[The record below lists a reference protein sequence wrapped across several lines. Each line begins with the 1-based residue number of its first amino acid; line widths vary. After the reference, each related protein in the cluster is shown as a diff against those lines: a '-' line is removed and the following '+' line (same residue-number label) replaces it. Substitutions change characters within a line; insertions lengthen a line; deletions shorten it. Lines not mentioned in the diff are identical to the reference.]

1 MSKFLDNNGL
11 LYYDKEQRKRLLT
24 KVNKVDGKGLS
35 TNDLTNELKA
45 NYDAAYTHSQQAH
58 APSNAERNVLIGVK
72 VNGAAAEIGED
83 RTVNIAVPTGALA
96 SKNNVAETDLAPE
109 LAEKVN
115 AASEGNHSHLNKA
128 VLDQIQQADL
138 DKLDGIEAGANKTV
152 VDAALDAES
161 VNPVQNKAVKAA
173 LDGKADSRH
182 THSAATQASDGF
194 LSATDKKKL
203 DGIAEGANNYVHPT
217 HDAHAA
223 GLYKVAVD
231 AEGHVTEASAVEKA
245 DITALGI
252 PAQDTT
258 YAKATAESDGLLAK
272 EDKSKLDAV
281 PSPGTIATE
290 TSVAAAIAAAGHIK
304 KQIVEAKPSPEEAQ
318 DNIIYLVPKT
328 SVADGNIYDEYW
340 KIGDAVELIGDTATK
355 IEAITNKEIDTILAT
370 E

>member
-1 MSKFLDNNGL
+1 M
-11 LYYDKEQRKRLLT
+11 
-24 KVNKVDGKGLS
+24 
-35 TNDLTNELKA
+35 
-45 NYDAAYTHSQQAH
+45 
-58 APSNAERNVLIGVK
+58 
-72 VNGAAAEIGED
+72 
-83 RTVNIAVPTGALA
+83 
-96 SKNNVAETDLAPE
+96 
-109 LAEKVN
+109 
-115 AASEGNHSHLNKA
+115 
-128 VLDQIQQADL
+128 
-138 DKLDGIEAGANKTV
+138 
-152 VDAALDAES
+152 
-161 VNPVQNKAVKAA
+161 
-173 LDGKADSRH
+173 
-182 THSAATQASDGF
+182 
-194 LSATDKKKL
+194 
-203 DGIAEGANNYVHPT
+203 
-217 HDAHAA
+217 
-223 GLYKVAVD
+223 
-231 AEGHVTEASAVEKA
+231 TEASAVEKA

-318 DNIIYLVPKT
+318 DNVIYLVPKT